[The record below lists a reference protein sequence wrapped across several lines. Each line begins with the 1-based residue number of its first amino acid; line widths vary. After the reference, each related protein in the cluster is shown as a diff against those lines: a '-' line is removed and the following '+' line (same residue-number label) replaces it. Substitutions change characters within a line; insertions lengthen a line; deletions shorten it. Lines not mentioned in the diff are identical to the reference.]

1 MEWKSGFG
9 LLPASKARKTHRKEG
24 SRITIL
30 KDKYWKRLGAGE
42 NKVYRWAQPE
52 HGDQEQPLV
61 TCCVYPHIQVGSSL
75 VPCICSVLVKWITCH
90 TDRHTYT
97 CIHPTFPS
105 CSITYPSRNVA
116 GQIYNVSYCTHT
128 RWWSNQRISNDWW
141 SANLFM

>member
-9 LLPASKARKTHRKEG
+9 LLPALKACKTCRKEG

-42 NKVYRWAQPE
+42 NEVYHRAQPE

-61 TCCVYPHIQVGSSL
+61 TCCVYPCVQVGSLL
-75 VPCICSVLVKWITCH
+75 VPHICSVLVKWITH
-90 TDRHTYT
+90 HADRHTYT
-97 CIHPTFPS
+97 RIHPTCPSRSITCPS
-105 CSITYPSRNVA
+105 CNIA
-116 GQIYNVSYCTHT
+116 GWIYNISCHTHT